1 MDKSWMRADKDS
13 LEYEIGV
20 ENFLLYAKENCK
32 DPKLIP
38 CPYARCC
45 NFKKFSVKIIRGHL
59 YENSFSLGY
68 INWIWHMA
76 SANPRSYA
84 ASTMPTPSSVN
95 IEENIEENIGASEVG
110 DICEAAYN
118 RGNLG
123 DDCDKDSDE
132 FKRFLADAEQPLFEG
147 SDSSKLESMLKLHN
161 WKARFGISDSAF
173 TDLLS
178 SVGSLLPKDHVL
190 LINEYTA
197 KKTLSDLGLEYI
209 KIHACPNDC
218 ILYRGVNSDIV
229 ECPKCHKSRWKLGK
243 DGKERVNVPT
253 KVMWYFPIIPKF
265 KRMFISEST
274 AKLKTWHVNQRSQ
287 DGHMR
292 HPADSPSLRNVD
304 YRWPTFGNKP
314 RNIQLALA
322 ADVLVSGPQ
331 ERGNNIDVFLQPL
344 IDDLKKLW
352 EEGEPNVFGVHT
364 KSFFTLKAILMWTIN
379 DFPAYGNLSGCVNK
393 GYMSWPVCGDDT
405 TAKYLPHSKKMS
417 FQGHRRYLPRHHP
430 YRKKKAA
437 FNGEQELGFARPP
450 LSGEEVLLQQERIK
464 FSFGKAVKKSNKVHC
479 PWKKNQFSLT

>member
-1 MDKSWMRADKDS
+1 
-13 LEYEIGV
+13 
-20 ENFLLYAKENCK
+20 
-32 DPKLIP
+32 
-38 CPYARCC
+38 
-45 NFKKFSVKIIRGHL
+45 
-59 YENSFSLGY
+59 
-68 INWIWHMA
+68 
-76 SANPRSYA
+76 
-84 ASTMPTPSSVN
+84 MPTPSSVN

-147 SDSSKLESMLKLHN
+147 SDSSKLESMLKLHI

-178 SVGSLLPKDHVL
+178 SVGSLLSKDHVL
-190 LINEYTA
+190 PINAYTT
-197 KKTLSDLGLEYI
+197 KKTLSDLGLQYI

-229 ECPKCHKSRWKLGK
+229 ECPKCRKSRWKLGK
-243 DGKERVNVPT
+243 DGKERVNVPA
-253 KVMWYFPIIPKF
+253 KVMWYFPIIPRF
-265 KRMFISEST
+265 KRMFKSEYT
-274 AKLKTWHVNQRSQ
+274 AKLMTWHVNQRSQ

-292 HPADSPSLRNVD
+292 HAADSPSWRNVD
-304 YRWPTFGNKP
+304 YRWPTFGNEP

-322 ADVLVSGPQ
+322 ADDINRHNNGLNNRYSCWPVVLTTYKLPPWLCMKIKYMMLTVLVSGLQGP
-331 ERGNNIDVFLQPL
+331 GNNIDMFLQPL

-352 EEGEPNVFGVHT
+352 EEGEPNMFDAHT
-364 KSFFTLKAILMWTIN
+364 KSFFNLKAILMWTIN
-379 DFPAYGNLSGCVNK
+379 DFPVYGNLSGCVNK
-393 GYMSWPVCGDDT
+393 GYMSCPICGDDT
-405 TAKYLPHSKKMS
+405 VAKYLPHSKKMY
-417 FQGHRRYLPRHHP
+417 FQGHRQYLPRHHP

-464 FSFGKAVKKSNKVHC
+464 FSFGEAVKKSKKVDC
-479 PWKKNQFSLT
+479 PWKKINFL